1 MEDQDEF
8 VSLPDLNEERPDE
21 HFFGVDSTLL
31 HHDHD
36 ISTEDLVP
44 DKTPFY
50 QNQLDD
56 PEVRAIYACD

>member
-1 MEDQDEF
+1 MNI
-8 VSLPDLNEERPDE
+8 S
-21 HFFGVDSTLL
+21 FGVDSTLL

-56 PEVRAIYACD
+56 PEVRAIYDCD